1 MGLQADE
8 GRGRAGAPEVL
19 IVDGIFRALA
29 DPTRRHV
36 LERLSA
42 RPASVSELAK
52 PYEMAL
58 PSFLQHL
65 KVLENCGLVR
75 SRKEGRVRT
84 YQIAP
89 DQLKLAEDWLGGR
102 RNLWERRLERLDSY
116 LMQLKEENAE

>member
-1 MGLQADE
+1 MGLQTDE
-8 GRGRAGAPEVL
+8 GRGRTGAPEVL

>member
-1 MGLQADE
+1 MGLQTDE